1 MKLKDIMT
9 PNVECVRPGETLQEA
24 ARKMKTLDVGS
35 MPVRGENDKIVGIL
49 TDRDITIRATAE
61 GKDPQSTRVQDA
73 MSDDVVWCF
82 EDEETDEA
90 SRLMQEHQAR
100 RLLVMDGDKRLV
112 GIVSL
117 GDLATEDQRRQAGAA
132 LERVSEPCVPHR

>member
-24 ARKMKTLDVGS
+24 ARKMKTLDVGP

-49 TDRDITIRATAE
+49 TDRDITIRVTAE
-61 GKDPQSTRVQDA
+61 GKDPRSTRVQDA

-90 SRLMQEHQAR
+90 SRPMREHQVR
-100 RLLVMDGDKRLV
+100 RLLVMNGDKRLV

-117 GDLATEDQRRQAGAA
+117 GDLATEGQRRQAGAA
-132 LERVSEPCVPHR
+132 LERVSEPRVPHR